1 MSSTDKNII
10 PMFGVTGVKDNWV
23 EIKSP
28 QQYLSFHD
36 LNQIIGFKSAKE
48 TGDKQELE
56 RILWENGADITKPYK
71 LEKCNHRPRTSNVP
85 YFGFR
90 FVFSERTDLE
100 WKHSGACSMEA
111 YCYSEDSSLT
121 QELLSLDPRAARKG
135 YDAFESEIE
144 TGLDLRLLD
153 AGEDCV

>member
-1 MSSTDKNII
+1 MNSADNNII

-36 LNQIIGFKSAKE
+36 LNQVVGFKSAKE
-48 TGDKQELE
+48 TGDKKELE
-56 RILWENGADITKPYK
+56 RILWESGVDITKPYK
-71 LEKCNHRPRTSNVP
+71 MEKCHHRPRTSNKP

-90 FVFSERTDLE
+90 FVFTERCDLP
-100 WKHSGACSMEA
+100 WRHSGACSMEA

-121 QELLSLDPRAARKG
+121 RELLSLDPRAARKRH
-135 YDAFESEIE
+135 DAFEDEVE
-144 TGLDLRLLD
+144 TGLDLNLLE